1 MDKLELSLAPG
12 KKAYFA
18 SDFHLGAPNF
28 EKSLDREKKL
38 VAWLD
43 SIAPDCQYLFLVGDL
58 FDFWF
63 DYHDVVPK
71 GFVRFL
77 GKLADFSDR
86 GVQIFL
92 FTGNHDMWMFGYLE
106 KEIGA
111 KIYREAIEIQFDEY
125 NMVVGHGDGLGPG
138 DHTYKFLKQVFKNK
152 ICQWLFA
159 FVHPRIG
166 IGIAKKWSGHS
177 RISNNRD
184 DEFLGEKEFLWI
196 YCKTLEM
203 SKHHDLYLF
212 GHRHLPLDLEVGE
225 NSRYINL
232 GEWIN
237 HCRFV
242 EFDGK
247 SAKFLSWV

>member
-1 MDKLELSLAPG
+1 MDRLELSLSPG

-28 EKSLDREKKL
+28 EKSLEREKKL

-43 SIAPDCQYLFLVGDL
+43 SISADCQYLFLVGDL

-86 GVQIFL
+86 GIQIFL

-111 KIYREAIEIQFDEY
+111 KIYREAIEVQFEKF

-138 DHTYKFLKQVFKNK
+138 RFLKIIPDTALGTPLSLTTVSTME
-152 ICQWLFA
+152 I
-159 FVHPRIG
+159 
-166 IGIAKKWSGHS
+166 SG
-177 RISNNRD
+177 
-184 DEFLGEKEFLWI
+184 K
-196 YCKTLEM
+196 
-203 SKHHDLYLF
+203 F
-212 GHRHLPLDLEVGE
+212 GAE
-225 NSRYINL
+225 
-232 GEWIN
+232 
-237 HCRFV
+237 
-242 EFDGK
+242 
-247 SAKFLSWV
+247 